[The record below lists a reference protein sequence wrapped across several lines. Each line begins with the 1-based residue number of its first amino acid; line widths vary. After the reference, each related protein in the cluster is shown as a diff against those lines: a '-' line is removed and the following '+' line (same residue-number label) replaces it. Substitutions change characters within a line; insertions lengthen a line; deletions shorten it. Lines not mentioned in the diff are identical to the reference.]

1 MRKNQEK
8 YHNYLREVHRF
19 PAFVNICEN
28 SKYKRE
34 LKLWFSI
41 THHFTAM
48 SYVPNAKEIAK
59 DIAALVDQSE
69 HCGFCKH
76 ILHFFS
82 YISTAFK
89 QHRRYRGSTCGV
101 VPNGRLYAIWELNN
115 CATFLGF
122 FSFCLN

>member
-1 MRKNQEK
+1 
-8 YHNYLREVHRF
+8 
-19 PAFVNICEN
+19 
-28 SKYKRE
+28 
-34 LKLWFSI
+34 
-41 THHFTAM
+41 M
-48 SYVPNAKEIAK
+48 SYVPKPEEIAK

-101 VPNGRLYAIWELNN
+101 VPNGRLYAIWELAMISVFRQMYLYEEPDHSPN
-115 CATFLGF
+115 
-122 FSFCLN
+122 FSHKPTEDEFYDKLNHS